1 LLAPTAV
8 AAAPSVSTTP
18 TPAAVAP
25 AEATKPQV
33 ETTQPDVTAQTKASK
48 QAQQASLEQQAQ
60 AAKDKQDEATRA
72 QAILNGTLA
81 KAAAKSAST
90 TATATD
96 YPNDGKRR
104 VIQVGSFNDAER
116 AREVR
121 LRLERA
127 GITTYTQVIQSNG
140 SKFIRVRVGP
150 FDDAV
155 ELQNFIDRVE
165 LLKLE
170 ARVLTF

>member
-1 LLAPTAV
+1 
-8 AAAPSVSTTP
+8 
-18 TPAAVAP
+18 
-25 AEATKPQV
+25 
-33 ETTQPDVTAQTKASK
+33 
-48 QAQQASLEQQAQ
+48 
-60 AAKDKQDEATRA
+60 
-72 QAILNGTLA
+72 LNGTLA